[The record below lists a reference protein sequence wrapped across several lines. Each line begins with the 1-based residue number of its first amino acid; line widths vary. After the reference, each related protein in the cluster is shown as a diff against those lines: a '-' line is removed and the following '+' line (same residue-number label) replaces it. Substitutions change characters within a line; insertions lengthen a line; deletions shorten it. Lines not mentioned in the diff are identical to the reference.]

1 MPRFV
6 RTASIGY
13 AAYNALKR
21 SVAGEVHSIFD
32 RTFNVLIGD
41 KLIGVA
47 RSDVA
52 RSPINAITDVRSDE
66 SMSSLGIRKG
76 MKVWKEDNRMLVGD
90 VLEITFE
97 GAEIWRPRTRA
108 EGHIDFEIVGRNLEL
123 AKRLATRKSGREGL
137 GQLLPHVDEIASEIV
152 PHVSDPNRVVEAAL
166 PHLINLVKS
175 VRVNDVQGI
184 GQSAQKLVGLGPGL
198 SPSADDALAGFMAA
212 LWWTANSLGRELAR
226 VRTMNGT
233 IVDRKERTT
242 LMSQQLLKH
251 AAIGETNEAVGEF
264 LESILVGTAAGVK
277 AGVERISKIGE
288 TSGIDTAVGVLLGF
302 NLGLSKF
309 GNTDPHESEK

>member
-13 AAYNALKR
+13 AADNALKR
-21 SVAGEVHSIFD
+21 STNGEVHSIFD
-32 RTFNVLIGD
+32 RTFNVLISD

-52 RSPINAITDVRSDE
+52 RSPINVITDVRSDE

-76 MKVWKEDNRMLVGD
+76 IKVWKEDNRMLVGD

-123 AKRLATRKSGREGL
+123 AKRLAARKSGREGL
-137 GQLLPHVDEIASEIV
+137 GQLLPHVGEIAFEIV
-152 PHVSDPNRVVEAAL
+152 PHVSDPNQVVEAAL
-166 PHLINLVKS
+166 PHLVNLVKS
-175 VRVNDVQGI
+175 VRVNDVRGVE
-184 GQSAQKLVGLGPGL
+184 QSAQKLIGLGPGL

-212 LWWTANSLGRELAR
+212 
-226 VRTMNGT
+226 
-233 IVDRKERTT
+233 
-242 LMSQQLLKH
+242 
-251 AAIGETNEAVGEF
+251 
-264 LESILVGTAAGVK
+264 
-277 AGVERISKIGE
+277 
-288 TSGIDTAVGVLLGF
+288 
-302 NLGLSKF
+302 
-309 GNTDPHESEK
+309 